1 MWKVD
6 IYLETDST
14 FQGKRE
20 RKCGYVL
27 STMVGNEEKT
37 KENFG
42 ISNGT
47 YHQSVLMALI
57 EALSRMNVSSEIC
70 VHTQDSYVASRLLKL
85 EEMAGEGW
93 RDSKGELIKN
103 AAEWEQVYRLIHAF
117 PEAHK
122 MTARFEKHSYSTWLQ
137 EMMKKNECGRI
148 MGQVLKS
155 KVDQE
160 ILDIVQDAL
169 TIELNRYEVQERTT
183 ELSVVD
189 NSAVGMLRRYIA
201 TKKIEG
207 KAESTLKRYW
217 EQNLQLIQFLGK
229 DLNKI
234 TTDDLRLFMA
244 CRRQQNKVSNRTLD
258 GMRRC
263 YRSFFTWLTTE
274 GLIEKNPCIALNQI
288 KCRKQIKK
296 PYTAVELELL
306 RKSCE
311 NIRDLALVEFLYSSG
326 CRVSEISKLDIS
338 DINMETGECCV
349 IGKGNKERIVYLTD
363 IALLYLKR
371 YLEKRKDSSVALFAG
386 KGTPRL
392 TKGGIETLLKRIGN
406 VAGVENVHPHRFRRT
421 LATNLLDRGMSIQDV
436 AVILGHAD
444 LKTTQIYCFINQSNV
459 KNAYRKYAA

>member
-1 MWKVD
+1 M
-6 IYLETDST
+6 ETR
-14 FQGKRE
+14 Q
-20 RKCGYVL
+20 
-27 STMVGNEEKT
+27 M
-37 KENFG
+37 
-42 ISNGT
+42 II
-47 YHQSVLMALI
+47 QSVM
-57 EALSRMNVSSEIC
+57 
-70 VHTQDSYVASRLLKL
+70 
-85 EEMAGEGW
+85 
-93 RDSKGELIKN
+93 
-103 AAEWEQVYRLIHAF
+103 
-117 PEAHK
+117 
-122 MTARFEKHSYSTWLQ
+122 
-137 EMMKKNECGRI
+137 
-148 MGQVLKS
+148 QVLKS

-201 TKKIEG
+201 TKRIEG

-274 GLIEKNPCIALNQI
+274 GLIEKNPYIALNQI

>member
-1 MWKVD
+1 MESRQM
-6 IYLETDST
+6 I
-14 FQGKRE
+14 
-20 RKCGYVL
+20 
-27 STMVGNEEKT
+27 
-37 KENFG
+37 
-42 ISNGT
+42 I
-47 YHQSVLMALI
+47 QSVM
-57 EALSRMNVSSEIC
+57 
-70 VHTQDSYVASRLLKL
+70 
-85 EEMAGEGW
+85 
-93 RDSKGELIKN
+93 
-103 AAEWEQVYRLIHAF
+103 
-117 PEAHK
+117 
-122 MTARFEKHSYSTWLQ
+122 
-137 EMMKKNECGRI
+137 
-148 MGQVLKS
+148 QVLKS

-160 ILDIVQDAL
+160 TLDIVQDAL

-201 TKKIEG
+201 TKRIEG

-326 CRVSEISKLDIS
+326 CRVSEISRLDIS

-392 TKGGIETLLKRIGN
+392 KKGGIETLLKRIRN